1 MIKIITTGAKSVLP
15 FSPAIKAGDF
25 VTVGDVEG
33 VVRKISIRA
42 TEIETLD
49 NQDMLIPNSELVSGR
64 VTNWV
69 LHNPYGRLIVKI
81 GVAYGSDIEKVSKIL
96 EETANEHDQVIS
108 DGRASPPKALFMGF
122 GDSSLDFELR
132 VRIVDIKKRYDVL
145 SDLNFAIN
153 QKFASEDIVIPFP
166 QRDLHIKDW
175 SEESKKK

>member
-1 MIKIITTGAKSVLP
+1 
-15 FSPAIKAGDF
+15 
-25 VTVGDVEG
+25 
-33 VVRKISIRA
+33 
-42 TEIETLD
+42 
-49 NQDMLIPNSELVSGR
+49 MLIPNSELVSGR

-96 EETANEHDQVIS
+96 EETANEHEQVIS
-108 DGRASPPKALFMGF
+108 DGRASPPKALFMAF

-145 SDLNFAIN
+145 SDLNFSIN
-153 QKFASEDIVIPFP
+153 QKFASEGIVIPFP

-175 SEESKKK
+175 SEESKKKK